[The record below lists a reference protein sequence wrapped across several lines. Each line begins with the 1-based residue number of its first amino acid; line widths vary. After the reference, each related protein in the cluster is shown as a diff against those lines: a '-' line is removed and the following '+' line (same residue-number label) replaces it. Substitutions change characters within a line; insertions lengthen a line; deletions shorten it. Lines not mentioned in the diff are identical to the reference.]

1 MRGLLRRIAIAL
13 AAMIG
18 CLLVAVFVVGGAVAA
33 LLLLSLAFVIAP
45 LVILT
50 VGPGSVSGRVSGF
63 RRRGKDSVIDV

>member
-1 MRGLLRRIAIAL
+1 MRGLLRRLAIAL

-18 CLLVAVFVVGGAVAA
+18 CTLLAVFVVGGAVAA

-50 VGPGSVSGRVSGF
+50 VGPGPVGGRVRGF
-63 RRRGKDSVIDV
+63 RRRGNDDVIDV